1 MANELKQK
9 PTTAPPVTTAKPR
22 KASSDLEALTREMQ
36 VAKRQQ
42 APAKG
47 RLIFALDA
55 TASRQP
61 TWDKA
66 AELQHLMFQEAR
78 NWNFSSSTTVDMM
91 SVRQRVGSRA
101 AASSAA

>member
-1 MANELKQK
+1 MANE
-9 PTTAPPVTTAKPR
+9 PEAETDYRTAGN
-22 KASSDLEALTREMQ
+22 ASEAEAGRSDLEAFQALTREMQ
-36 VAKRQQ
+36 IAKRQQ

-66 AELQHLMFQEAR
+66 AELQHLMFREAR
-78 NWNFSSSTTVDMM
+78 NLEIQLVFY
-91 SVRQRVGSRA
+91 RGG
-101 AASSAA
+101 